1 MELPRSADEVIRC
14 WHTAFVIVY
23 VCVCACVCAL
33 VIVCLC
39 ARVRACAFVI
49 VCVCRGELDFL
60 YLVEEKVVHTIY
72 YCKVQY

>member
-1 MELPRSADEVIRC
+1 MELPRSADEAIRC

-23 VCVCACVCAL
+23 VCVCACV
-33 VIVCLC
+33 
-39 ARVRACAFVI
+39 RAFVI